1 MGSRKVSFFAGLL
14 VAWVQLQGQAEAAPL
29 KVKNAV
35 AVRVTMAQGS
45 QRGLGVKPE
54 RDGWRLQLSL
64 AKVSQDTSV
73 EVIDVTPGTPARTL
87 SVLLRGEEALLDG
100 QRFEGGHVY
109 RVQLRS
115 GSGIDSAYVYLYPS
129 GPVAAVKEG
138 PTKLEFAGDEREG
151 TSGPAPVRKSAL

>member
-1 MGSRKVSFFAGLL
+1 MFVFCAAASAG
-14 VAWVQLQGQAEAAPL
+14 PL

-35 AVRVTMAQGS
+35 AVRVNMAAGS

-64 AKVSQDTSV
+64 ATVNKDTQV
-73 EVIDVTPGTPARTL
+73 DVIDVTPGTPARTV
-87 SVLLRGEEALLDG
+87 SVVLHGDEAVLDG

-115 GSGIDSAYVYLYPS
+115 TAGLDSAYVYLYPS
-129 GPVAAVKEG
+129 ASASAAAKEG
-138 PTKLEFAGDEREG
+138 PTKLEFAEDERDATG
-151 TSGPAPVRKSAL
+151 SSGPAPVKKSAL